1 MAADRR
7 PARRAGCALAVA
19 AALAAAGE
27 ARAQSGVLQVGWQR
41 VEAQSVLTRG
51 DSAVAETTFVLS
63 RWVQNYVLNQSL
75 RVRGAADFSWQ
86 LGYSDQREVNDGQ
99 RVQIPYGHARLTGA
113 AGGLYVSM
121 RPVTTT
127 QVTQLGALV
136 GASIESVR
144 TDLVRVRTTQT
155 LASGYLTLPGLPRL
169 DVSWSRDHR
178 APSRLGRS
186 SVGDRRDARLSHAA
200 GPFSFRAYYQDLS
213 RGEKSLA
220 VAPDQRAYGGG
231 AGVAM
236 SPSRTTTLQLDYDFD
251 GHRRDG
257 LTTAGS
263 APRTGADNHRV
274 QVAAAWTP
282 TPQLAWNFSSWA
294 QRIQSLDRG
303 RRRASDGLD
312 AQLYANYR
320 VRTGLSLQAG
330 GQTRLVGDGVRGFER
345 TALAQATWD
354 GAPRPGLRALANLSH
369 IQTWNPFRPML
380 RISSLR
386 GQTSMKLRTG
396 MDLMADAQASAN
408 NDTLADAHT
417 ALQGGGALSLRPLRT
432 FHATLRVTS
441 SRVGGDLGRSANRVS
456 TRSADVRWTPF
467 QGLEVFGSLR
477 GQSAGGAGAPGST
490 TRTAYANW
498 APGRSARFGVNWTRT
513 DFDNPT
519 GLANSLRTR
528 REVVT
533 AQTVLSLDRARQI
546 NLEAGILDPGTGR
559 EARTYNATFTW
570 RFGRSS
576 G

>member
-7 PARRAGCALAVA
+7 PARRAVCALAVA
-19 AALAAAGE
+19 AALAASGE

-51 DSAVAETTFVLS
+51 DSVVAETTFVLS

-75 RVRGAADFSWQ
+75 RVRGAADFTWQ

-99 RVQIPYGHARLTGA
+99 RVQVPYGHARLTGA

-136 GASIESVR
+136 GASLDSVR

-155 LASGYLTLPGLPRL
+155 LASGYLTLPNLPRL

-178 APSRLGRS
+178 APSRLSRS

-200 GPFSFRAYYQDLS
+200 GPFNFRAYYGDLA

-220 VAPDQRAYGGG
+220 VAPNQRAYGGG
-231 AGVAM
+231 TGVAM
-236 SPSRTTTLQLDYDFD
+236 SPSKTTTLQLDYDFD
-251 GHRRDG
+251 GHRRD
-257 LTTAGS
+257 AAAA
-263 APRTGADNHRV
+263 APGAAARSGADNHRV
-274 QVAAAWTP
+274 QLSAAWTA
-282 TPQLAWNFSSWA
+282 TPKLAWNFSSWA
-294 QRIQSLDRG
+294 HRIQSLDRG

-312 AQLYANYR
+312 AQLYGNFR
-320 VRTGLSLQAG
+320 VRTGLSVQAG

-369 IQTWNPFRPML
+369 VQTWNPFRPMI
-380 RISSLR
+380 RMSSLR

-396 MDLMADAQASAN
+396 IDLMADAQASAN
-408 NDTLADAHT
+408 NDTLPDGRT
-417 ALQGGGALSLRPLRT
+417 ALQGGGTLSLRPLRT
-432 FHATLRVTS
+432 LHATLRATAN
-441 SRVGGDLGRSANRVS
+441 RVGGDFGRAANRVS
-456 TRSADVRWTPF
+456 TSSADVRWTPF

-477 GQSAGGAGAPGST
+477 GQSAGRAGTLGST
-490 TRTAYANW
+490 TRTVYANW
-498 APGRSARFGVNWTRT
+498 APGNSARFGVNWTRT

-519 GLANSLRTR
+519 GLANSLRSR

-533 AQTVLSLDRARQI
+533 AQTVLSLDRARQV
-546 NLEAGILDPGTGR
+546 NLEAGLIDPRTGR

-570 RFGRSS
+570 RFGR
-576 G
+576 